1 MLCRREGERRLH
13 LADSPCREAKVSET
27 DLTGRGVQQDTP
39 GVEVLVDNLSP
50 MQLGDAG
57 RELGRQPEEGIK
69 IPRARGEQRW
79 QWRPTTVL

>member
-1 MLCRREGERRLH
+1 M
-13 LADSPCREAKVSET
+13 
-27 DLTGRGVQQDTP
+27 QQDTP

-79 QWRPTTVL
+79 QWRPTSIL